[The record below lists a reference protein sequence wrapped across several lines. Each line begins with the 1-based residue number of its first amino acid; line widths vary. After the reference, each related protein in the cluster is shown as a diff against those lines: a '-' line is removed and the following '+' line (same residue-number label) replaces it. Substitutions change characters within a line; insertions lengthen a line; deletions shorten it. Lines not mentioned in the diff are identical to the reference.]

1 MADEQRCAAVSWL
14 APPVV
19 QPMSRHKDM
28 VAQWQSA
35 VPPALGE
42 KMVKNPLVS
51 LSYHGKAELDCW
63 QPSPTAQLMVRN
75 THGTVH
81 GP

>member
-1 MADEQRCAAVSWL
+1 MADERRGAALSWL
-14 APPVV
+14 APAVV
-19 QPMSRHKDM
+19 QPQSRDEAM
-28 VAQWQSA
+28 AAQWKSGG
-35 VPPALGE
+35 PPTLG
-42 KMVKNPLVS
+42 KNMVKNPLVS